1 MLPVTVA
8 SETNIPDYDSAMEYT
23 FIIILVL
30 LFAALF
36 YLFIHIGLS
45 MGLKNR
51 RLRESTEKP
60 FVSVIVAARNEEKN
74 IAQLLHRLTHQ
85 TYSEYEVIIIN
96 DRSTDQTARLI
107 SEYQAVS
114 SRISRIDITHVHGDM
129 PAKKNALRAGIKAS
143 KGEILCFTDADCL
156 PTSQWIEECVKA
168 FTPGIG
174 LVAGY
179 SPYTIVSPRDSK
191 SGFLNNLLLKF
202 IGYEEYRAAVWSAG
216 SIGWNMGWLCTGRNL
231 AYRRTVYNEVNGFE
245 NIKQSI
251 SGDDDLFLQLVRKK
265 TAWKIS
271 YLISPESFVQTSP
284 PMTLRAFIT
293 QRTRHFSAAK
303 FFPLPMKI
311 FFSVYHF
318 SNGLLFLSPFLF
330 LMNIVSLSVMV
341 IVCCIKISADYIL
354 FSSSHHIFEA
364 AGFRASV
371 IPMEALYVLY
381 NLCIGP
387 LGLFRKFA
395 WKQI

>member
-1 MLPVTVA
+1 MRPVTVA
-8 SETNIPDYDSAMEYT
+8 SEINISDYDSAMEYT

-36 YLFIHIGLS
+36 YFFIHIGLR
-45 MGLKNR
+45 MGLKH
-51 RLRESTEKP
+51 LRSIHSTEKP
-60 FVSVIVAARNEEKN
+60 FVSVIVAARHEEKN

-85 TYSEYEVIIIN
+85 TYPNYEVIIIN

-107 SEYQAVS
+107 AECQAVS
-114 SRISRIDITHVHGDM
+114 PRISRIDITHLQGDM
-129 PAKKNALRAGIKAS
+129 PAKKNALRAGIEAS

-156 PTSQWIEECVKA
+156 PKSQWIEECVQA
-168 FTPGIG
+168 FTPDIG

-179 SPYTIVSPRDSK
+179 SPYTIVSPDDSK
-191 SGFLNNLLLKF
+191 TGFLNRLLFKF

-265 TAWKIS
+265 TSWNIS
-271 YLISPESFVQTSP
+271 YIVTPESFVQTSP
-284 PMTLRAFIT
+284 PMTLRAFIM

-311 FFSVYHF
+311 FFSVYHL
-318 SNGLLFLSPFLF
+318 SNGLIFLSPFLF

-341 IVCCIKISADYIL
+341 MVCCIKLLADYIL

-364 AGFRASV
+364 AKFRTSV
-371 IPMEALYVLY
+371 IPMEAMYVLY
-381 NLCIGP
+381 NSCIGP

-395 WKQI
+395 WKQN